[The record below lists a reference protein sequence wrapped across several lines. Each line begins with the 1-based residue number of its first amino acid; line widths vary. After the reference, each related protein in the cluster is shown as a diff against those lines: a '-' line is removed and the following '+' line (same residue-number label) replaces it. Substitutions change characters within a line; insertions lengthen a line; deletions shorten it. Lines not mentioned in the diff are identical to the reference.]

1 MHLQPWI
8 ILAALSLARI
18 AFGYQFQTVATVA
31 TDLTGRFGLSYAQLG
46 GLIGAYNLAGVF
58 AALPLGL
65 LARRFGDR
73 WILGSGLALMTG
85 GACFSVWAPTE
96 FGIGAGRAIAG
107 LGAVALS
114 VLQGKVI
121 ADLFAGPR
129 RFMIAIS
136 IPICAFPI
144 GLGLAQ
150 LVLPPVLAGYGLA
163 GALLTDVV
171 PAGLA
176 LLLFAAS
183 YRTPA
188 RAVAVPSR
196 FALPSGREC
205 LLVLIAGGIWTVYT
219 AGFSGFASYLPSS
232 LSLRGYGLGATAL
245 VMTIV
250 TWGNVPGTLAG
261 GGLAARFGG
270 FNIFLI
276 GSLALSV
283 GMTGTAMTGSPVLW
297 AVLLGVVGSIQPGVV
312 MAVGTMSARPE
323 NRAVGMG
330 LFYTIYYLGGT
341 FTPALCGM
349 VADYAGRPEGG
360 LLAAAAICLL
370 AIPFYVLHRA
380 LAPHE
385 TMLVRA

>member
-1 MHLQPWI
+1 MHLRPWI

-18 AFGYQFQTVATVA
+18 AFGYQFQTVATIA
-31 TDLTGRFGLSYAQLG
+31 TDLMARFNLTYAQLG
-46 GLIGAYNLAGVF
+46 GLIGAYNLLGVV

-73 WILGSGLALMTG
+73 WVLGAGLALMTG
-85 GACFSVWAPTE
+85 GACYSVWDPTS
-96 FGIGAGRAIAG
+96 FGLGAGRAFAG
-107 LGAVALS
+107 LGAVAVS

-121 ADLFAGPR
+121 AELFAGPR
-129 RFMIAIS
+129 FMMALS

-150 LVLPPVLAGYGLA
+150 LVLPPVLDRYGLSA
-163 GALLTDVV
+163 ALLTDVL

-176 LLLFAAS
+176 LVLFAAS
-183 YRTPA
+183 YRAPA
-188 RAVAVPSR
+188 GAS
-196 FALPSGREC
+196 ALPRRVSLPSAKEC
-205 LLVLIAGGIWTVYT
+205 MLLVIAGGIWTAYT
-219 AGFSGFASYLPSS
+219 SGFSGFASYLPSS
-232 LSLRGYGLGATAL
+232 LTMSGYGLGAIAL

-276 GSLALSV
+276 GSLALSI
-283 GMTGTAMTGSPVLW
+283 GMTGTALTGWPVAW
-297 AVLLGVVGSIQPGVV
+297 ALLLGVGGSIQPGVI
-312 MAVGTMSARPE
+312 MAVGTLSAKPE

-349 VADYAGRPEGG
+349 VADTAGRPEGG
-360 LLAAAAICLL
+360 LLAAAAICAL
-370 AIPFYVLHRA
+370 AIPLYILHRA
-380 LAPHE
+380 LAAHE
-385 TMLVRA
+385 TMLARA